1 VNTYIYSLAL
11 GFSMTTRVLAG
22 LAVAVLVVLAGCSG
36 PVDGTVTP
44 IDTTSAAGTST
55 DSAAYSLSV
64 VSQTTAAD
72 GSGVSLYLSDEEHAI
87 EEFAALNVTISQVG
101 FKQAG
106 GGWVE
111 RDVDGRTADLT
122 QLRGPNATRLTTVQ
136 PPNGSYERVFIYVS
150 TVNGTLKNGE
160 SVTVKLPSQKLHV
173 NKPFTAGP
181 NSSINYVF
189 DISVHAAGNSGKY
202 ILKPVVGQSGTD
214 VPLRDVN
221 VTAGTALNVSLVSAA
236 GPGGDATFAVQ
247 RNDSAVEN
255 ATVAVNGESVGQTD
269 ADGRITVAMPESG
282 PVTMT
287 VSADGV
293 TTELRLLTAAADSA
307 GTATAAPTE
316 TVDNTATATNT
327 STGTSVNTTTEPAVT
342 TTTTATVTTTT
353 TASSTNATTETTT
366 AGSAY

>member
-1 VNTYIYSLAL
+1 
-11 GFSMTTRVLAG
+11 MRVLAG

-44 IDTTSAAGTST
+44 IDTTSAASTST

-64 VSQTTAAD
+64 VSQTSAAD

-87 EEFAALNVTISQVG
+87 DEFAALNVTISQVG
-101 FKQAG
+101 FKQADG

-136 PPNGSYERVFIYVS
+136 PPNGSYDRVFIYVS
-150 TVNGTLKNGE
+150 AVNGTRTSGE

-173 NKPFTAGP
+173 NKPFTVGP
-181 NSSINYVF
+181 NSSVNYVF

-221 VTAGTALNVSLVSAA
+221 VTAATALNVSLVSAA

-247 RNDSAVEN
+247 RNGSAVDN
-255 ATVAVNGESVGQTD
+255 ASVTVDGDTVGQTD

-293 TTELRLLTAAADSA
+293 TTELRLSTAAADSS
-307 GTATAAPTE
+307 GTATTAPTE
-316 TVDNTATATNT
+316 TVDNTATAANT
-327 STGTSVNTTTEPAVT
+327 STGSAVNTTTTSTAN
-342 TTTTATVTTTT
+342 TTTATATNTT